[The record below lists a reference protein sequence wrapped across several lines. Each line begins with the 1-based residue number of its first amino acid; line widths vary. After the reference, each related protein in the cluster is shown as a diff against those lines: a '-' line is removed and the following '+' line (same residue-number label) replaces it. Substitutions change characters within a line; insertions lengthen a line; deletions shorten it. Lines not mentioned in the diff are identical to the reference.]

1 MMQHLGQLM
10 TIHGSILLFTHQGVG
25 KHNDN
30 IFSIFV
36 PLWRASL
43 QQLIEKQNR
52 IEHLYN
58 IAAKRQ
64 RTFEI
69 ECSNCCGLVLSA
81 DIQEHCQHA
90 LLGRLR

>member
-1 MMQHLGQLM
+1 MYMMQHLGQLM

-30 IFSIFV
+30 IFSIFM
-36 PLWRASL
+36 PLWQASL

-58 IAAKRQ
+58 IGAKRQ
-64 RTFEI
+64 KTFEI
-69 ECSNCCGLVLSA
+69 KCSNCGGHGT
-81 DIQEHCQHA
+81 I
-90 LLGRLR
+90 G